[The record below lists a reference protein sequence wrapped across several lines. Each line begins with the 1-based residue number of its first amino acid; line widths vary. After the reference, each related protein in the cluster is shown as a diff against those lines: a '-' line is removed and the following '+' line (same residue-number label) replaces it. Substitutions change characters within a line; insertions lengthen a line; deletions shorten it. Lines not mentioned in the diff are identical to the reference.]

1 MVDDEGGIG
10 RILVRLGERRERR
23 VLGVQRS
30 GHDLGATTTTNA
42 GVTGHRCRRLGRGNR
57 RRRAATT
64 RRRCGGRLLFDA
76 RAFLTLPPRA
86 HASDLIVS
94 EQTQMT
100 AHRNVHLTK

>member
-10 RILVRLGERRERR
+10 RVLVRLGERRERR

-42 GVTGHRCRRLGRGNR
+42 GVTSHRRRWLGRGNR
-57 RRRAATT
+57 RCRAATT
-64 RRRCGGRLLFDA
+64 GRRRGGRLLFDA

-86 HASDLIVS
+86 RARDLIVS